1 MSPVSS
7 ISPQHDQTTTMAL
20 VLSKKGNNN
29 NGKVMEALA
38 YKAAYAAA
46 DLALSNAGPLARGAV
61 QVGKS
66 LAAGRKKNKQVTQAG
81 AFGGA
86 ITAPVAVT
94 RQLRGSKPKF
104 SGKGTGSITVIHRE
118 YLGQVVTTADLQVNG
133 GIVNNLLKVNP
144 LNGILFSWLPTI
156 AAGYDQFTFNRLS
169 LRYVPLC
176 ATTAT
181 GRVAMY
187 WDKDSTD
194 SEPTDR
200 VELANQ
206 AILKETAPWAEATLA
221 VPTDRLR
228 RFCDD
233 SSVADRK
240 LIDLGQLGV
249 ATYGGTGVVAGDV
262 FVSYSV
268 TLHFPQPLATLV
280 DTTRINTSNSVI
292 TNVGPQYTKVDIV
305 SGNQWFV
312 SFRGV
317 GKFILFGSIRG
328 TGTPSLAVT
337 GVINNSSTILA
348 TSTGAMYMAN
358 VTVSSTPASFAI
370 TMTTVTAGLHSA
382 VRASKNNDM
391 NTP

>member
-1 MSPVSS
+1 
-7 ISPQHDQTTTMAL
+7 MAL

-29 NGKVMEALA
+29 GKVMEVLA
-38 YKAAYAAA
+38 YKAAAAGA
-46 DLALSNAGPLARGAV
+46 ELALSNAGAIGRGV
-61 QVGKS
+61 MHI
-66 LAAGRKKNKQVTQAG
+66 GRNVISKKKKNRQMISQAG
-81 AFGGA
+81 AMGGA
-86 ITAPVAVT
+86 IVAPVAVT
-94 RQLRGSKPKF
+94 RQLKGSRPKF
-104 SGKGTGSITVIHRE
+104 SGKGTGSITVTHRE
-118 YLGQVVTTADLQVNG
+118 YLGQVVATADLQVNG
-133 GIVNNLLKVNP
+133 GIVGNLLKVNP

-156 AAGYDQFTFNRLS
+156 AAGYDQYTFNRLT
-169 LRYVPLC
+169 LHYVPLC

-206 AILKETAPWAEATLA
+206 ATLKETAPWAEATLTI
-221 VPTDRLR
+221 PTDRVR

-233 SSVADRK
+233 SAVADRK

-249 ATYGGTGVVAGDV
+249 ATYGGTSIVAGDV
-262 FVSYSV
+262 FVAYSV
-268 TLHFPQPLATLV
+268 TLHFPQPLATLM
-280 DTTRINTSNSVI
+280 DTTRINTSNAVV

-305 SGNQWFV
+305 AGNKWSV

-317 GKFILFGSIRG
+317 GKFVLLGSIRG
-328 TGTPSLAVT
+328 TGTATLALT
-337 GVINNSSTILA
+337 GVTNNSSTIQA

-358 VTVSSTPASFAI
+358 VTVSSLPASFEL
-370 TMTTVTAGLHSA
+370 TLTTVSAGLHSA

-391 NTP
+391 STP

>member
-1 MSPVSS
+1 M
-7 ISPQHDQTTTMAL
+7 
-20 VLSKKGNNN
+20 
-29 NGKVMEALA
+29 
-38 YKAAYAAA
+38 
-46 DLALSNAGPLARGAV
+46 
-61 QVGKS
+61 
-66 LAAGRKKNKQVTQAG
+66 
-81 AFGGA
+81 
-86 ITAPVAVT
+86 AVT
-94 RQLRGSKPKF
+94 RQLRGSKPRF
-104 SGKGTGSITVIHRE
+104 SGKGTGSITVVHRE

-133 GIVNNLLKVNP
+133 GITNNLLKVNP

-156 AAGYDQFTFNRLS
+156 AAGYDQFSFNSLS

-194 SEPTDR
+194 PEPTDR

-206 AILKETAPWAEATLA
+206 AILKETAPWAEATLT
-221 VPTDRLR
+221 VPTDRIR

-249 ATYGGTGVVAGDV
+249 ATYGGTAVVAGDV

-268 TLHFPQPLATLV
+268 TLYNPQPLATLV
-280 DTTRINTSNSVI
+280 DTVRINTSNSVI
-292 TNVGPQYTKVDIV
+292 TNVGPQYAKVDIV
-305 SGNQWFV
+305 AGNQWIIT
-312 SFRGV
+312 FRGV
-317 GKFILFGSIRG
+317 GKFVLAGSIRG
-328 TGTPSLAVT
+328 TGSPSLT
-337 GVINNSSTILA
+337 TSGTITNSSTILA

-358 VTVSSTPASFAI
+358 VTVSSLPSSFTL

-382 VRASKNNDM
+382 VRASRSNDVS
-391 NTP
+391 TP

>member
-1 MSPVSS
+1 
-7 ISPQHDQTTTMAL
+7 MAL

-29 NGKVMEALA
+29 GKVMEMLA
-38 YKAAYAAA
+38 YKAATAGAE
-46 DLALSNAGPLARGAV
+46 LALSNAGAI
-61 QVGKS
+61 
-66 LAAGRKKNKQVTQAG
+66 GRSVMHIGRNVVSKKKKNRQMISQAG
-81 AFGGA
+81 AMGGA
-86 ITAPVAVT
+86 IVAPVAVT
-94 RQLRGSKPKF
+94 RQLKGSRPKF
-104 SGKGTGSITVIHRE
+104 SGKGTGSITVTHRE

-133 GIVNNLLKVNP
+133 GIGGNLLKINP

-156 AAGYDQFTFNRLS
+156 AAGYDQYTFNRLT
-169 LRYVPLC
+169 LHYVPLC

-206 AILKETAPWAEATLA
+206 ATLKETAPWAEAILTI
-221 VPTDRLR
+221 PTDRVR

-233 SSVADRK
+233 STVADRK

-249 ATYGGTGVVAGDV
+249 ATYGGTGIVAGDV
-262 FVSYSV
+262 FVAYSV
-268 TLHFPQPLATLV
+268 TLHFPQPLATLM
-280 DTTRINTSNSVI
+280 DTTRINTSNAVV

-305 SGNQWFV
+305 AGNRWSV

-317 GKFILFGSIRG
+317 GKFVLLGSIRG
-328 TGTPSLAVT
+328 TGTAALALT
-337 GVINNSSTILA
+337 GVTNNSSTILA
-348 TSTGAMYMAN
+348 TSTGVMYMAN
-358 VTVSSTPASFAI
+358 VTVSSLPASFEL
-370 TMTTVTAGLHSA
+370 TLTTVTAGLHSA

-391 NTP
+391 STP